1 MKLSEYI
8 QKLQKM
14 LETNGDRDI
23 YTRVAFDDDTDAY
36 TSPVKDD
43 EVIHIMDVGDL
54 YCEEPI
60 MQNKYILK

>member
-23 YTRVAFDDDTDAY
+23 YTRVTLDDTAEY

-43 EVIHIMDVGDL
+43 EVIHIMDKEDS
-54 YCEEPI
+54 YCEKTI
-60 MQNKYILK
+60 MQNKYLVK

>member
-14 LETNGDRDI
+14 LEVKGDREV
-23 YTRVAFDDDTDAY
+23 YTRVAYNDTDAY
-36 TSPVKDD
+36 TSPVEDD

-54 YCEEPI
+54 YCEEPT
-60 MQNKYILK
+60 MQNKYLLK